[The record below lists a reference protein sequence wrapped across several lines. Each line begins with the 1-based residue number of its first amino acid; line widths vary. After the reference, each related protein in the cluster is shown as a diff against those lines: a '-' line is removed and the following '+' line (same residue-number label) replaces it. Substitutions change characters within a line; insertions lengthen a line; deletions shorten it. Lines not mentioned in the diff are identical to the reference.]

1 MNSEFRLK
9 EIHTV
14 AGNKTI
20 VGLAVEDLLLFR
32 MNPVIHGV
40 IDCYPELEQL
50 APYYKHEEIETAVR
64 ILKAK
69 RLLVQRDTPAPPAPA
84 ISSAHHSMA
93 VYLDHP
99 LYPRPM
105 TGDLLFKSI
114 DCFIAAHD
122 FTLPPGIILCT
133 DSPDQALAM
142 IERAMDYLRKK
153 RREIPRQ
160 VTWILRTSSFPA
172 APGIMSLLKERN
184 IRLNWVPAPTGERTL
199 LEQVRESYGRW
210 KGLAAGNKPG
220 KKWKLDGIVTAAVF
234 PGNAA
239 DVPRVIDILKEMG
252 FARLYNDYWCSRCRA
267 FPVGNPAGSEY
278 YMDIINNH
286 RYPVE
291 PSVPRGAHGFID
303 YFSIAR
309 RLVSSSRNH
318 FGCASGIHY
327 AAVAP
332 DGAIYPCHGVLGVP
346 RYVIGA
352 VGTGIDADKI
362 QGLGIRRVGERSA
375 CSGCWARYICGG
387 GSNLQNVAQVDNACA
402 GYLSLVEQVLA
413 EYGDFD
419 LNAKNTILYIA
430 GWTDAVVP
438 HRNTYIN
445 KPVQSSQPRLLTVHG
460 RSMWPLLK
468 NGDKVAVAPVNP
480 GQTRFGDIICFAHP
494 PVCHR
499 IIAKFKREGE
509 PAVLEKGDHI
519 RVGTVVPLRE
529 ITGKVIAVIKTKK
542 TISIETPAWFGVNC
556 IIAALSLAIHGICSA
571 LLWLRY
577 KGRP

>member
-9 EIHTV
+9 EIHTI

-50 APYYKHEEIETAVR
+50 TPYYKHEEIEKALH
-64 ILKAK
+64 ILKAR
-69 RLLVQRDTPAPPAPA
+69 RLLVPRDTPAPPAPA
-84 ISSAHHSMA
+84 ITSAHHSMA
-93 VYLDHP
+93 IYLDHP

-105 TGDLLFKSI
+105 TDDLLFKSI
-114 DCFIAAHD
+114 DCFIAARD

-133 DSPDQALAM
+133 DAPGQALPM
-142 IERAMDYLRKK
+142 IERAMDYVWKK
-153 RREIPRQ
+153 RRDIRRQ

-172 APGIMSLLKERN
+172 SPGIMSLLKERN
-184 IRLNWVPAPTGERTL
+184 IRLNWVPAPAGERTL
-199 LEQVRESYGRW
+199 LEQVLEGYGLW

-220 KKWKLDGIVTAAVF
+220 KKWKIDGIVTAAV
-234 PGNAA
+234 
-239 DVPRVIDILKEMG
+239 
-252 FARLYNDYWCSRCRA
+252 S
-267 FPVGNPAGSEY
+267 
-278 YMDIINNH
+278 
-286 RYPVE
+286 
-291 PSVPRGAHGFID
+291 
-303 YFSIAR
+303 
-309 RLVSSSRNH
+309 
-318 FGCASGIHY
+318 
-327 AAVAP
+327 P
-332 DGAIYPCHGVLGVP
+332 DGGIYPCHGVLGVP

-352 VGTGIDADKI
+352 VGAGIDADKI

-375 CSGCWARYICGG
+375 CSDCWARYICGG
-387 GSNLQNVAQVDNACA
+387 GSNLKNVAQVDNACA

-419 LNAKNTILYIA
+419 LTAKNTILYIA

-438 HRNTYIN
+438 HRNTYVN
-445 KPVQSSQPRLLTVHG
+445 KPVQSSQPRLFTIHG

-468 NGDKVAVAPVNP
+468 NGDKVTVVPVNP

-529 ITGKVIAVIKTKK
+529 ITGKVVAVIKTKK
-542 TISIETPAWFGVNC
+542 TISIETPAWLGVNC

-571 LLWLRY
+571 LLWRRYWNPVMLREDQGKY
-577 KGRP
+577 SEIERRRDGHQTVPACAAFWARHLCGGPCPRVSFQKHGKLDKLVETVCASKRHFMETGLAVYA